1 MVTVGFVVEGD
12 SEAALVSSSLFRN
25 SLQQRS
31 KLRVVDP
38 VVNAG
43 GNGGQCSRNIEL
55 HVNRLRTQE
64 TPNRVVVLA
73 DLDPDICAPCIGK
86 RKEIIGSQ
94 GIDLVAIAK
103 QAIESWFLADTEAM
117 RTWLDDPT
125 FYESKPELPTRT
137 SWDRLKEVSRERKRR
152 GPGKSKAIFARKMV
166 RRYRFDVYRAAQHP
180 HCPSARYFVD
190 RLRQLVTG

>member
-12 SEAALVSSSLFRN
+12 SEAALVNSSRFRD
-25 SLQQRS
+25 SLQHHT

-55 HVNRLRTQE
+55 HVNRLRTQA

-73 DLDPDICAPCIGK
+73 DLDPEVCAPCIRK

-94 GIDLVAIAK
+94 GIDLVAIAR

-125 FYESKPELPTRT
+125 FYESDPELPTRT

-152 GPGKSKAIFARKMV
+152 GPGKSKVIFARKMV
-166 RRYRFDVYRAAQHP
+166 RRFGFDVYRAAEHP
-180 HCPSARYFVD
+180 QCHSARYFVR
-190 RLRQLVTG
+190 RLRQLAT